1 MTRFVTHTTN
11 SPMSGTKLNRYNK
24 ENPNTKQSDILSL
37 IIATCSLHRF
47 LGEIKPMSA
56 VFIPKRQVSG
66 GSKRLRRLVPGFAH
80 RCTAYLYLGLERMI
94 VEFCPVACE
103 DPRLPALIAAV
114 SLYACFPHRRPE
126 NERCSPAEW

>member
-1 MTRFVTHTTN
+1 
-11 SPMSGTKLNRYNK
+11 
-24 ENPNTKQSDILSL
+24 
-37 IIATCSLHRF
+37 
-47 LGEIKPMSA
+47 MSA

-80 RCTAYLYLGLERMI
+80 SIAYLYLGLERMI
-94 VEFCPVACE
+94 VEFCPVASE
-103 DPRLPALIAAV
+103 DPRLPAIIVAV